1 MDKLLEKLRWFLN
14 LPLAATAQEAA
25 AELDKLKAALTP
37 EAQAAASFDL
47 AAHVTTLATTTTAQ
61 STEIAAL
68 SQQVAAAQAQ
78 SAEPD
83 PAKYVSVAALTAAQ
97 ATIAELTGQL
107 NGGSV
112 DTMIASAQAE
122 GRLLG
127 EADVQWARSLAARHG
142 VKELQAA
149 LSARQPI
156 PALQGTQTQGIA
168 PVTSA
173 TAALSAEQKEAAR
186 LMGHSEADY
195 AAMLKT
201 P

>member
-47 AAHVTTLATTTTAQ
+47 AAHVTTLATANTAQ
-61 STEIAAL
+61 ATQIAAL
-68 SQQVAAAQAQ
+68 TTQVATAQTQ
-78 SAEPD
+78 SGEPD

-97 ATIAELTGQL
+97 ATIAALTGKL

-112 DTMIASAQAE
+112 ETMIAGALAD

-127 EADVQWARSLAARHG
+127 DADAQWARSLATRHG
-142 VKELQAA
+142 VAELQAA
-149 LSARQPI
+149 LTARQPI
-156 PALQGTQTQGIA
+156 PALQGTQTQGKA
-168 PVTSA
+168 PASNA

-186 LMGHSEADY
+186 LMGHSETDY
-195 AAMLKT
+195 AAMLK
-201 P
+201 